1 MEQNYTFKEINDEKD
16 EKLKGLQV
24 IADQMARKF
33 FDYDEIN
40 QLMSK
45 KSNEEIY
52 KYIFDTNINNDNIK
66 SIETDKQKIN
76 DETNKPN
83 IIQDLNS
90 NINTN
95 MNTKENQNTLINTN
109 INTATNENTFPNNN
123 LNIENEIN
131 SIRENKK
138 NQSSLIDETI
148 NNFKKDSIQDTSNDI
163 SISIEKVNTKAM
175 KNFSNDSL
183 DNIDIIETNDYN
195 KQTKSSLRKRTI
207 YERGF
212 DLLKKRENKLNKK
225 REEKKNKI
233 IQAQRYP
240 DIDPYSEKLMENK
253 YIPIQQ
259 RAASIHSM
267 KLFNNII
274 AKEKN
279 KIKEYQD
286 DMIELKKNKFRNKK
300 FDQNNW
306 NNFIKRQKKWNKK
319 LQYKKKMAMIVQECE
334 EQKFYFK
341 PYINERSKS
350 IIQEIEDENNDC
362 IDDIFSR
369 LYNDFEEHEERQK
382 FRNQQ
387 SLPSFRPKIIKSNSQ
402 KIIEYNPKISKK
414 CGTNPILYL
423 NNIRK
428 TKQSSKINKSAD
440 EKYQQSLFIDSCK
453 NFCRKF
459 NCKDRNKDKKYLK
472 FINKSQH
479 TNQQSKNNYS
489 NMNCSNISCGLNNSK
504 YIILDNKN
512 INKKG
517 KAKYNLSAP
526 FLPLNI
532 KKMIEKNCKENNEE
546 DLIISN
552 KLSKQNNEEEKY
564 NFNHSLYNIE
574 NVKEKDN
581 DKKTNEK
588 YNESKLDSLYID
600 TERNN
605 SEKSKKYDINNNKSN
620 SKLSKYNKKSLNTH
634 NESIDNDDIDNNMYK
649 INIRDTTPHIIKE
662 NKVLASENYYDFFDI
677 PDIKE

>member
-138 NQSSLIDETI
+138 NKSSLIDETI
-148 NNFKKDSIQDTSNDI
+148 NNFKNDSIQDTSNDI

-279 KIKEYQD
+279 KLKEYQD

-319 LQYKKKMAMIVQECE
+319 LQYKKKIAMIVQECE

-362 IDDIFSR
+362 IDDVFSR
-369 LYNDFEEHEERQK
+369 LFNDFEEHEERQK

-552 KLSKQNNEEEKY
+552 KLSKKNNEEEKY

>member
-1 MEQNYTFKEINDEKD
+1 MEQNYTFKEIKDEKD

-148 NNFKKDSIQDTSNDI
+148 NNFKNDSIKDTSNDI

-259 RAASIHSM
+259 RAASIHNM

-319 LQYKKKMAMIVQECE
+319 LQYKKKIAMIVQECE

-362 IDDIFSR
+362 IDDVFSR
-369 LYNDFEEHEERQK
+369 LFNDFEEHEERQK

-459 NCKDRNKDKKYLK
+459 NYKDRNKDKKYLK

>member
-1 MEQNYTFKEINDEKD
+1 MEQNYTFEEINNEKD
-16 EKLKGLQV
+16 EKLKGLKV

-279 KIKEYQD
+279 KLKEYQD

-319 LQYKKKMAMIVQECE
+319 LQYKKKIAMIVQECE

-362 IDDIFSR
+362 IDDVFSR
-369 LYNDFEEHEERQK
+369 LFNDFEEHEERQK

-459 NCKDRNKDKKYLK
+459 NYKDRNKDKKYLK

>member
-1 MEQNYTFKEINDEKD
+1 MEQNYTFEEKNDEKD

-76 DETNKPN
+76 DEKNKPN

-138 NQSSLIDETI
+138 NKSALIDETI
-148 NNFKKDSIQDTSNDI
+148 NNFKNDSIQDTSNDI

-319 LQYKKKMAMIVQECE
+319 LQYKKKIAMIVQECE

-362 IDDIFSR
+362 IDDVFSR
-369 LYNDFEEHEERQK
+369 LFNDFEEHEERQK

-387 SLPSFRPKIIKSNSQ
+387 SLPSFRPKIIKCNSQ

-459 NCKDRNKDKKYLK
+459 NYKDRNKDKKYLK

>member
-319 LQYKKKMAMIVQECE
+319 LQYKKKIAMIVQECE

-362 IDDIFSR
+362 IDDVFSR
-369 LYNDFEEHEERQK
+369 LFNDFEEHEERQK

-387 SLPSFRPKIIKSNSQ
+387 SLPSFRPKIIKCNSQ

>member
-1 MEQNYTFKEINDEKD
+1 MEQNYTFEEINDEKD
-16 EKLKGLQV
+16 EKLKGLKV

-40 QLMSK
+40 KLMSK

-148 NNFKKDSIQDTSNDI
+148 NNFKNDSIKDTSNDI

-259 RAASIHSM
+259 RAASIHNM

-319 LQYKKKMAMIVQECE
+319 LQYKKKIAMIVQECE

-362 IDDIFSR
+362 IDDVFSR
-369 LYNDFEEHEERQK
+369 LFNDFEEHEERQK

-459 NCKDRNKDKKYLK
+459 NYKDRNKDKKYLK

-574 NVKEKDN
+574 NIKEKDN

>member
-52 KYIFDTNINNDNIK
+52 KYIFDTNINNVNIK

-259 RAASIHSM
+259 RAASIHNM

-319 LQYKKKMAMIVQECE
+319 LQYKKKIAMIVQECE

-362 IDDIFSR
+362 IDDVFSR
-369 LYNDFEEHEERQK
+369 LFNDFEEHEERQK

-459 NCKDRNKDKKYLK
+459 NYKDRNKDKKYLK

-605 SEKSKKYDINNNKSN
+605 SEKSKKYDININKSN

>member
-1 MEQNYTFKEINDEKD
+1 MEQNYTFEEIKNEKD
-16 EKLKGLQV
+16 EKLKGLKV

-259 RAASIHSM
+259 RAASIHNM

-279 KIKEYQD
+279 KLKEYQD

-319 LQYKKKMAMIVQECE
+319 LQYKKKIAMIVQECE

-387 SLPSFRPKIIKSNSQ
+387 SLPSFRPKIIKCNSQ

-459 NCKDRNKDKKYLK
+459 NYKDRNKDKKYLK

>member
-16 EKLKGLQV
+16 EKLKGLKV

-259 RAASIHSM
+259 RAASIHNM

-319 LQYKKKMAMIVQECE
+319 LQYKKKIAMIVQECE

-362 IDDIFSR
+362 IDDVFSR
-369 LYNDFEEHEERQK
+369 LFNDFEEHEERQK

-387 SLPSFRPKIIKSNSQ
+387 SLPSFRPKIIKCNSQ

-459 NCKDRNKDKKYLK
+459 NYKDRNKDKKYLK

>member
-319 LQYKKKMAMIVQECE
+319 LQYKKKIAMIVQECE

-362 IDDIFSR
+362 IDDVFSR
-369 LYNDFEEHEERQK
+369 LFNDFEEHEERQK

-459 NCKDRNKDKKYLK
+459 NYKDRNKDKKYLK

-479 TNQQSKNNYS
+479 TNQQSKNNFS

>member
-16 EKLKGLQV
+16 EKLKGLKV

-279 KIKEYQD
+279 KLKEYQD

-341 PYINERSKS
+341 PNINERSKS

-387 SLPSFRPKIIKSNSQ
+387 SLPSFRPKIIKCNSQ

-459 NCKDRNKDKKYLK
+459 NYKDRNKDKKYLK

>member
-1 MEQNYTFKEINDEKD
+1 MEQNYTFEEINDEKD
-16 EKLKGLQV
+16 EKLKGLKV

-40 QLMSK
+40 KLMSK

-259 RAASIHSM
+259 RAASIHNM

-319 LQYKKKMAMIVQECE
+319 LQYKKKIAMIVQECE

-369 LYNDFEEHEERQK
+369 LYNDFGEHEERQK

-605 SEKSKKYDINNNKSN
+605 SEKSKKYDININKSN

>member
-148 NNFKKDSIQDTSNDI
+148 NNFKNGSIQDTSNDI

-259 RAASIHSM
+259 RAASIHNM

-319 LQYKKKMAMIVQECE
+319 LQYKKKIAMIVQECE

-362 IDDIFSR
+362 IDDVFSR
-369 LYNDFEEHEERQK
+369 LFNDFEEHEERQK

-387 SLPSFRPKIIKSNSQ
+387 SLPSFRPKIIKCNSQ

-459 NCKDRNKDKKYLK
+459 NYKDRNKDKKYLK

-605 SEKSKKYDINNNKSN
+605 SEKSKKYDININKSN

>member
-319 LQYKKKMAMIVQECE
+319 LQYKKKIAMIVQECE

-387 SLPSFRPKIIKSNSQ
+387 SLPSFRPKIIKCNSQ

-459 NCKDRNKDKKYLK
+459 NYKDRNKDKKYLK

>member
-16 EKLKGLQV
+16 EKLKGLKV

-52 KYIFDTNINNDNIK
+52 KYIFDTNINNNNIK

-259 RAASIHSM
+259 RAASIHNM

-319 LQYKKKMAMIVQECE
+319 LQYKKKIAMIVQECE

-362 IDDIFSR
+362 IDDVFSR
-369 LYNDFEEHEERQK
+369 LFNDFEEHEERQK

-387 SLPSFRPKIIKSNSQ
+387 SLPSFRPKIIKCNSQ

>member
-259 RAASIHSM
+259 RAASIHNM

-319 LQYKKKMAMIVQECE
+319 LQYKKKIAMIVQECE

-362 IDDIFSR
+362 IDDVFSR
-369 LYNDFEEHEERQK
+369 LFNDFEEHEERQK

-387 SLPSFRPKIIKSNSQ
+387 SLPSFRPKIIKCNSQ

>member
-279 KIKEYQD
+279 KLKEYQD

-319 LQYKKKMAMIVQECE
+319 LQYKKKIAMIVQECE

-341 PYINERSKS
+341 PNINERSKS

-387 SLPSFRPKIIKSNSQ
+387 SLPSFRPKIIKCNSQ

-453 NFCRKF
+453 NLCRKF
-459 NCKDRNKDKKYLK
+459 NYKDRNKDKKYLK

>member
-1 MEQNYTFKEINDEKD
+1 MEQNYTFEEINVEKD

-76 DETNKPN
+76 DEINKPN

-259 RAASIHSM
+259 RAASIHNM

-319 LQYKKKMAMIVQECE
+319 LQYKKKIAMIVQECE

-362 IDDIFSR
+362 IDDVFSR
-369 LYNDFEEHEERQK
+369 LFNDFEEHEERQK

-459 NCKDRNKDKKYLK
+459 NYKDRNKDKKYLK

>member
-195 KQTKSSLRKRTI
+195 KQTKSSMRKRTI

-212 DLLKKRENKLNKK
+212 DLLKKRESKLNKK

-319 LQYKKKMAMIVQECE
+319 LQYKKKIAMIVQECE

-459 NCKDRNKDKKYLK
+459 NYKDRNKDKKYLK

-532 KKMIEKNCKENNEE
+532 KKKIEKNCKENNEE

>member
-1 MEQNYTFKEINDEKD
+1 MEQNYTFEEKNDEKD
-16 EKLKGLQV
+16 EKLKGLKV

-259 RAASIHSM
+259 RAASIHNM

-319 LQYKKKMAMIVQECE
+319 LQYKKKIAMIVQECE

-362 IDDIFSR
+362 IDDVFSR
-369 LYNDFEEHEERQK
+369 LFNDFEEHEERQK

-459 NCKDRNKDKKYLK
+459 NYKDRNKDKKYLK

-532 KKMIEKNCKENNEE
+532 KKMIEKNCKENNDE

-620 SKLSKYNKKSLNTH
+620 SKLSKYNKKNLNTH

>member
-319 LQYKKKMAMIVQECE
+319 LQYKKKIAMIVQECE

-362 IDDIFSR
+362 IDDVFSR
-369 LYNDFEEHEERQK
+369 LFNDFEEHEERQK

>member
-52 KYIFDTNINNDNIK
+52 KYIFDTNINNDNIE

-76 DETNKPN
+76 DETNKPK

-259 RAASIHSM
+259 RAASIHNM

-279 KIKEYQD
+279 KLKEYQD
-286 DMIELKKNKFRNKK
+286 DMIELKKINLE
-300 FDQNNW
+300 
-306 NNFIKRQKKWNKK
+306 IKNLIK
-319 LQYKKKMAMIVQECE
+319 ITG
-334 EQKFYFK
+334 
-341 PYINERSKS
+341 
-350 IIQEIEDENNDC
+350 II
-362 IDDIFSR
+362 
-369 LYNDFEEHEERQK
+369 
-382 FRNQQ
+382 
-387 SLPSFRPKIIKSNSQ
+387 SL
-402 KIIEYNPKISKK
+402 
-414 CGTNPILYL
+414 
-423 NNIRK
+423 
-428 TKQSSKINKSAD
+428 
-440 EKYQQSLFIDSCK
+440 
-453 NFCRKF
+453 
-459 NCKDRNKDKKYLK
+459 KDKKNG
-472 FINKSQH
+472 I
-479 TNQQSKNNYS
+479 KN
-489 NMNCSNISCGLNNSK
+489 
-504 YIILDNKN
+504 
-512 INKKG
+512 
-517 KAKYNLSAP
+517 
-526 FLPLNI
+526 FNI
-532 KKMIEKNCKENNEE
+532 KK
-546 DLIISN
+546 
-552 KLSKQNNEEEKY
+552 KL
-564 NFNHSLYNIE
+564 L
-574 NVKEKDN
+574 
-581 DKKTNEK
+581 
-588 YNESKLDSLYID
+588 
-600 TERNN
+600 
-605 SEKSKKYDINNNKSN
+605 
-620 SKLSKYNKKSLNTH
+620 
-634 NESIDNDDIDNNMYK
+634 
-649 INIRDTTPHIIKE
+649 
-662 NKVLASENYYDFFDI
+662 
-677 PDIKE
+677 

>member
-279 KIKEYQD
+279 KLKEYQD

-319 LQYKKKMAMIVQECE
+319 LQYKKKIAMIVQECE

-362 IDDIFSR
+362 IDDVFSR
-369 LYNDFEEHEERQK
+369 LFNDFEEHEERQK

-459 NCKDRNKDKKYLK
+459 NYKDRNKDKKYLK

>member
-16 EKLKGLQV
+16 EKLKGLKV

-279 KIKEYQD
+279 KLKEYQD

-319 LQYKKKMAMIVQECE
+319 LQYKKKIAMIVQECE

-459 NCKDRNKDKKYLK
+459 NYKDRNKDKKYLK

>member
-1 MEQNYTFKEINDEKD
+1 MEQNYTFEEINDEKD
-16 EKLKGLQV
+16 EKLKGLKV

-279 KIKEYQD
+279 KLKEYQD

-319 LQYKKKMAMIVQECE
+319 LQYKKKIAMIVQECE

-362 IDDIFSR
+362 IDDVFSR
-369 LYNDFEEHEERQK
+369 LFNDFEEHEERQK

-459 NCKDRNKDKKYLK
+459 NYKDRNKDKKYLK

>member
-1 MEQNYTFKEINDEKD
+1 MEQNYTFEEKNDEKD

-66 SIETDKQKIN
+66 SIETDKKKIN

-138 NQSSLIDETI
+138 NKSALIDETI
-148 NNFKKDSIQDTSNDI
+148 NNFKNDSIQDTSNDI

-319 LQYKKKMAMIVQECE
+319 LQYKKKIAMIVQECE

-362 IDDIFSR
+362 IDDVFSR
-369 LYNDFEEHEERQK
+369 LFNDFEEHEERQK

-428 TKQSSKINKSAD
+428 NKQSSKINKSAD

-605 SEKSKKYDINNNKSN
+605 SEKSKKYDININKSN
-620 SKLSKYNKKSLNTH
+620 SKLSKYNNKSLNTH

>member
-16 EKLKGLQV
+16 EKLKGLKV

-279 KIKEYQD
+279 KLKEYQD
-286 DMIELKKNKFRNKK
+286 DMIELKKKKFRNKK
-300 FDQNNW
+300 FNQNNW

-319 LQYKKKMAMIVQECE
+319 LQYKKKIAMIVQECE

-459 NCKDRNKDKKYLK
+459 NYKDRNKDKKYLK

>member
-259 RAASIHSM
+259 RAASIHNM

-319 LQYKKKMAMIVQECE
+319 LQYKKKIAMIVQECE

-362 IDDIFSR
+362 IDDVFSR
-369 LYNDFEEHEERQK
+369 LFNDFEEHEERQK

-574 NVKEKDN
+574 NFKEKDN

>member
-148 NNFKKDSIQDTSNDI
+148 NNFKNDSIQDTSNDI

-279 KIKEYQD
+279 KLKEYQD

-319 LQYKKKMAMIVQECE
+319 LQYKKKIAMIVQECE

-362 IDDIFSR
+362 IDDVFSR
-369 LYNDFEEHEERQK
+369 LFNDFEEHEERQK

-459 NCKDRNKDKKYLK
+459 NYKDRNKDKKYLK

-552 KLSKQNNEEEKY
+552 KLSKKNNEEEKY

>member
-52 KYIFDTNINNDNIK
+52 KYIFDTNINNVNIK

-259 RAASIHSM
+259 RAASIHNM

-319 LQYKKKMAMIVQECE
+319 LQYKKKIAMIVQECE

-362 IDDIFSR
+362 IDDVFSR
-369 LYNDFEEHEERQK
+369 LFNDFEEHEERQK

-459 NCKDRNKDKKYLK
+459 NYKDRNKDKKYLK

-605 SEKSKKYDINNNKSN
+605 SEKSKKYDININKSN

-662 NKVLASENYYDFFDI
+662 NKVLASENYYVFFDI

>member
-16 EKLKGLQV
+16 EKLKGLKV

-259 RAASIHSM
+259 RAASIHNM

-279 KIKEYQD
+279 KLKEYQD

-319 LQYKKKMAMIVQECE
+319 LQYKKKIAMIVQECE

-362 IDDIFSR
+362 IDDVFSR
-369 LYNDFEEHEERQK
+369 LFNDFEEHEERQK

-387 SLPSFRPKIIKSNSQ
+387 SLPSFRPKIIKCNSQ

-605 SEKSKKYDINNNKSN
+605 SEKSKKYDININKSN

>member
-259 RAASIHSM
+259 RAASIHNM

-362 IDDIFSR
+362 IDDVFSR
-369 LYNDFEEHEERQK
+369 LFNDFEEHEERQK

-453 NFCRKF
+453 NLCRKF
-459 NCKDRNKDKKYLK
+459 NYKDRNKDKKYLK

-489 NMNCSNISCGLNNSK
+489 NMSCSNISCGLNNSK

>member
-1 MEQNYTFKEINDEKD
+1 MEQNYTFKEIKDEKD

-240 DIDPYSEKLMENK
+240 DIDPYSEKLMEKK

-259 RAASIHSM
+259 RAASIHNM

-319 LQYKKKMAMIVQECE
+319 LQYKKKIAMIVQECE

-362 IDDIFSR
+362 IDDVFSR
-369 LYNDFEEHEERQK
+369 LFNDFEEHEERQK

-459 NCKDRNKDKKYLK
+459 NYKDRNKDKKYLK

-546 DLIISN
+546 DIIISN

>member
-16 EKLKGLQV
+16 EKLKGLKV

-207 YERGF
+207 YEKSF

-319 LQYKKKMAMIVQECE
+319 LQYKKKIAMIVQECE

-362 IDDIFSR
+362 IDDVFSR
-369 LYNDFEEHEERQK
+369 LFNDFEEHEERQK

-459 NCKDRNKDKKYLK
+459 NYKDRNKDKKYLK

>member
-1 MEQNYTFKEINDEKD
+1 MEQNYTFEEINDEKD
-16 EKLKGLQV
+16 EKLKGLKV

-40 QLMSK
+40 KLMSK

-175 KNFSNDSL
+175 KNFSNDSF

-259 RAASIHSM
+259 RAASIHNM

-319 LQYKKKMAMIVQECE
+319 LQYKKKIAMIVQECE

-387 SLPSFRPKIIKSNSQ
+387 SLPSFRPKIIKCNSQ

-605 SEKSKKYDINNNKSN
+605 SEKSKKYDININKSN

>member
-138 NQSSLIDETI
+138 NKSSLIDETI
-148 NNFKKDSIQDTSNDI
+148 NNFKNDSIQDTSNDI

-240 DIDPYSEKLMENK
+240 DIDPYSEKLMANK
-253 YIPIQQ
+253 Y
-259 RAASIHSM
+259 
-267 KLFNNII
+267 NNKKKRNESKKNKKIFKNI
-274 AKEKN
+274 RAKEKN

-319 LQYKKKMAMIVQECE
+319 LQYKKKIAMIVQECE

-362 IDDIFSR
+362 IDDVFSR
-369 LYNDFEEHEERQK
+369 LFNDFEEHEERQK

-387 SLPSFRPKIIKSNSQ
+387 SLPSFRPKIIKCNSQ

-588 YNESKLDSLYID
+588 YNESKLDSLYIN

>member
-16 EKLKGLQV
+16 EKLKGLKV

-40 QLMSK
+40 KLMSK

-279 KIKEYQD
+279 KLKEYQD

-319 LQYKKKMAMIVQECE
+319 LQYKKKIAMIVQECE

-362 IDDIFSR
+362 IDDVFSR
-369 LYNDFEEHEERQK
+369 LFNDFEEHEERQK

-387 SLPSFRPKIIKSNSQ
+387 SLPSFRPKIIKCNSQ

>member
-279 KIKEYQD
+279 KLKEYQD

-319 LQYKKKMAMIVQECE
+319 LQYKKKIAMIVQECE

-362 IDDIFSR
+362 IDDVFSR
-369 LYNDFEEHEERQK
+369 LFNDFEEHEERQK

-387 SLPSFRPKIIKSNSQ
+387 SLPSFRPKIIKCNSQ

-459 NCKDRNKDKKYLK
+459 NYKDRNKDKKYLK

>member
-259 RAASIHSM
+259 RAASIHNM

-319 LQYKKKMAMIVQECE
+319 LQYKKKIAMIVQECE

-362 IDDIFSR
+362 IDDVFSR
-369 LYNDFEEHEERQK
+369 LFNDFEEHEERQK